1 MISARN
7 RILVVDDNGALVDN
21 LQEILND
28 AGFVVLT
35 ASSCASAVTVAKAG
49 FDVALVDMRLPDGLG
64 TDLLRAL
71 KATHSGA
78 EFILLTGYST
88 VEAASAAMK
97 AGAFAYLPKPC
108 ATGDLLLHVKQAQRQ
123 VQAQADKQAMA
134 RRIQASEKLA
144 AVGTMTAGLSHEIR
158 NPLNAA
164 GLQLSVLE
172 HRIEKLADD
181 VKTPLLAPL
190 HLIRDEI
197 ERLDHLLE
205 DFLHMARPREPD
217 LTRVELGSLVGR
229 VLDFFE
235 QDAERRLIQTHRHFE
250 EGLTVDADEYQLR
263 QVVMNL
269 CLNALEASPPNGRID
284 VTIATDQTGVALT
297 IDDSGH
303 GVPLALRERIFEPFF
318 TTKAQGS
325 GLGLPIVRAII
336 IQHGGSLEVFD
347 APSGG
352 ARFVVSLPGRS

>member
-1 MISARN
+1 
-7 RILVVDDNGALVDN
+7 
-21 LQEILND
+21 
-28 AGFVVLT
+28 
-35 ASSCASAVTVAKAG
+35 
-49 FDVALVDMRLPDGLG
+49 
-64 TDLLRAL
+64 
-71 KATHSGA
+71 
-78 EFILLTGYST
+78 
-88 VEAASAAMK
+88 
-97 AGAFAYLPKPC
+97 
-108 ATGDLLLHVKQAQRQ
+108 
-123 VQAQADKQAMA
+123 MA

>member
-1 MISARN
+1 MSSSRN
-7 RILVVDDNGALVDN
+7 RILVVDDNAALVDN
-21 LQEILND
+21 LQEILTD

-35 ASSCASAVTVAKAG
+35 ASSCTSAVSAAKGG

-71 KATHSGA
+71 KATHSSA

-108 ATGDLLLHVKQAQRQ
+108 ATDDLLLHVKQAQRQ

-172 HRIEKLADD
+172 HRIEKLADE
-181 VKTPLLAPL
+181 VKSPLLAPL

-217 LTRVELGSLVGR
+217 LTRVDLGALVGR
-229 VLDFFE
+229 VLDLFE
-235 QDAERRLIQTHRHFE
+235 QDAERRLVHIHRHFE
-250 EGLTVDADEYQLR
+250 AEVSVDADEYQLR

-269 CLNALEASPPNGRID
+269 CLNALEASPENGRIE
-284 VTIATDQTGVALT
+284 VTVGAAHTGVELT
-297 IDDSGH
+297 IDDSGS
-303 GVPLALRERIFEPFF
+303 GVPPELRERIFEPFF

-336 IQHGGSLEVFD
+336 IQHGGSLEVFESS
-347 APSGG
+347 SGG
-352 ARFVVSLPGRS
+352 ARFVVSLPRHP